1 MPFFNVRDLVTMNFT
16 GVNKTVETM
25 VSINFM
31 ASKDIKAEVDD
42 IGREMLADL
51 RAITPVVTGRL
62 KRSAYY
68 AETEDV
74 NEDSTIQEG
83 SLGYTM
89 PYAPI
94 VEFRRSM
101 LANTLSA
108 WNQRIKD
115 RVMSAGL
122 RSLDHL

>member
-1 MPFFNVRDLVTMNFT
+1 MRDLVTLNVA
-16 GVNKTVETM
+16 GVSKAAEVTVG
-25 VSINFM
+25 IHFM
-31 ASKDIKAEVDD
+31 ASKDIKREVDD
-42 IGREMLADL
+42 IGREMLVDL
-51 RAITPVVTGRL
+51 RAVTPVITGKL

-68 AETEDV
+68 SYMGDPEEG
-74 NEDSTIQEG
+74 SLIQEG
-83 SLGYTM
+83 QLGYTM

-115 RVMSAGL
+115 RIMSAGI